1 MEWFNTDSIDSL
13 TEQLADMAQANGTH
27 TQALAKIDAGTAC
40 VVITKYHGA
49 NDNEEITRVMAPVMS
64 QGVAYNRDVNPDTGK
79 AYGMQSVGDFLAFH
93 ENKSGAWRFGA
104 VCLTRHAEDPTDCG
118 RQQRLDRIE
127 KVLATR
133 TSRGC
138 FVLRVNHKS
147 DSLTV
152 RNRI

>member
-13 TEQLADMAQANGTH
+13 NEQIADMAQANGTH
-27 TQALAKIDAGTAC
+27 NDVLAKIDAGTAW
-40 VVITKYHGA
+40 VIITKYHGA
-49 NDNEEITRVMAPVMS
+49 NDSEEITRVMAPVMS
-64 QGVAYNRDVNPDTGK
+64 QGVEYNRDINPETGK
-79 AYGMQSVGDFLAFH
+79 AYGMQSVGEFLTFH

-104 VCLTRHAEDPTDCG
+104 VCLTRHAEDPADCG
-118 RQQRLDRIE
+118 RQQRMDRIE

-133 TSRGC
+133 TTRGC
-138 FVLRVNHKS
+138 FILRVNHKS